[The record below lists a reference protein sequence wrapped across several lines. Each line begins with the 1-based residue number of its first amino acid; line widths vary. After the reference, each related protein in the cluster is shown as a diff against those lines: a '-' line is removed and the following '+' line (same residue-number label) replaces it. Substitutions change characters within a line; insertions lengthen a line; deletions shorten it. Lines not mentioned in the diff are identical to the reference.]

1 MKDNQNQ
8 NTIPGWVGL
17 IAIVAILL
25 VILTPI
31 VYTCIRENKRI
42 LSYTAEVTKQKHI
55 DDSLAKRT
63 ASLAKRTAFI
73 RDSIDRAERLQVSEN
88 IQNYVRLYGPAAKT
102 IFDHLVNGD
111 YFYNKNVFVN
121 LCDLSKQYGVSN
133 VLTALKNNGR
143 PYDECSS
150 YTFNGRYKNEI
161 EKWAVM
167 NKKYGQKR
175 VATAFELCTYDGKA
189 DYDRVET
196 ILERCVRIGY
206 TKDQCRFAW
215 GAPERINRTTN
226 RYGVSEQWCYGSG
239 NYLYFDDGILTTI
252 QN

>member
-63 ASLAKRTAFI
+63 ARTAFI
-73 RDSIDRAERLQVSEN
+73 RDSIDRTERLQVSEN

-102 IFDHLVNGD
+102 IFDYL
-111 YFYNKNVFVN
+111 FIIKM
-121 LCDLSKQYGVSN
+121 
-133 VLTALKNNGR
+133 
-143 PYDECSS
+143 CS
-150 YTFNGRYKNEI
+150 
-161 EKWAVM
+161 
-167 NKKYGQKR
+167 
-175 VATAFELCTYDGKA
+175 
-189 DYDRVET
+189 
-196 ILERCVRIGY
+196 
-206 TKDQCRFAW
+206 
-215 GAPERINRTTN
+215 
-226 RYGVSEQWCYGSG
+226 
-239 NYLYFDDGILTTI
+239 
-252 QN
+252 

>member
-31 VYTCIRENKRI
+31 VCTYHDRRENKRI

-55 DDSLAKRT
+55 DDSLAKR
-63 ASLAKRTAFI
+63 RAFI

-102 IFDHLVNGD
+102 IFDYLVNGD

-150 YTFNGRYKNEI
+150 YTFNGR
-161 EKWAVM
+161 
-167 NKKYGQKR
+167 
-175 VATAFELCTYDGKA
+175 
-189 DYDRVET
+189 
-196 ILERCVRIGY
+196 
-206 TKDQCRFAW
+206 
-215 GAPERINRTTN
+215 
-226 RYGVSEQWCYGSG
+226 
-239 NYLYFDDGILTTI
+239 
-252 QN
+252 

>member
-1 MKDNQNQ
+1 MKDNQTQ

-17 IAIVAILL
+17 IAIVTILL

-31 VYTCIRENKRI
+31 VCTYHDRRENKRI

-55 DDSLAKRT
+55 DDSLAKR
-63 ASLAKRTAFI
+63 RAFI

-161 EKWAVM
+161 EKWAAM

-196 ILERCVRIGY
+196 ILGRGVRIGY

>member
-1 MKDNQNQ
+1 MKENQ
-8 NTIPGWVGL
+8 NTNVLPGWVGL

-31 VYTCIRENKRI
+31 VSTYYDRRENKRI

-55 DDSLAKRT
+55 DDSLAKR
-63 ASLAKRTAFI
+63 RAFI

-102 IFDHLVNGD
+102 IFDYLVNGD

-175 VATAFELCTYDGKA
+175 VATAFELCTYDGKVN
-189 DYDRVET
+189 YDRVET
-196 ILERCVRIGY
+196 ILKRRIDIGY

-226 RYGVSEQWCYGSG
+226 IYGVSEQWCYGSG

>member
-1 MKDNQNQ
+1 MKENQ
-8 NTIPGWVGL
+8 NTNVLPGWVGL

-31 VYTCIRENKRI
+31 VSTYHDRRENKRI

-55 DDSLAKRT
+55 DD
-63 ASLAKRTAFI
+63 SLAKRTAFI

-102 IFDHLVNGD
+102 IFDYLVNGD

-133 VLTALKNNGR
+133 VLTALKNNGI

-161 EKWAVM
+161 EKWAAM

-175 VATAFELCTYDGKA
+175 VSTAFELCTYDFGKV

-196 ILERCVRIGY
+196 ILKRRINIGY

-226 RYGVSEQWCYGSG
+226 IYGVSEQWCYGSG

>member
-17 IAIVAILL
+17 IAIVTILL

-31 VYTCIRENKRI
+31 VCTYHDRRENKRI

-55 DDSLAKRT
+55 DDSLAKR
-63 ASLAKRTAFI
+63 RAFI

-161 EKWAVM
+161 EKWAAM

-196 ILERCVRIGY
+196 ILGRGVRIGY

>member
-1 MKDNQNQ
+1 MKENQ
-8 NTIPGWVGL
+8 NTNVLPGWVGL
-17 IAIVAILL
+17 IAIVVILL

-31 VYTCIRENKRI
+31 VCTYHDRRENKRI
-42 LSYTAEVTKQKHI
+42 LSYMAEVTKQKHI

-63 ASLAKRTAFI
+63 AFI
-73 RDSIDRAERLQVSEN
+73 RDSIDRTERLQVSEN

-161 EKWAVM
+161 EKWAAM

-196 ILERCVRIGY
+196 ILGRCVRLI
-206 TKDQCRFAW
+206 QQNS
-215 GAPERINRTTN
+215 NRN
-226 RYGVSEQWCYGSG
+226 DR
-239 NYLYFDDGILTTI
+239 
-252 QN
+252 

>member
-31 VYTCIRENKRI
+31 VTPIVSTYHDRRENKRI
-42 LSYTAEVTKQKHI
+42 AEVTKQKHI

-63 ASLAKRTAFI
+63 ARMAFI
-73 RDSIDRAERLQVSEN
+73 RDSIDRAERLQEVSEN

-102 IFDHLVNGD
+102 IFDYLVNGD

-150 YTFNGRYKNEI
+150 YTFNSRYKNEI
-161 EKWAVM
+161 EKWAAM

-175 VATAFELCTYDGKA
+175 VATAFELCTYYGKV

-196 ILERCVRIGY
+196 ILKRRIDIGY

-226 RYGVSEQWCYGSG
+226 IYGVREQWCYGSG

>member
-1 MKDNQNQ
+1 MNNIIKKNQ
-8 NTIPGWVGL
+8 NTNVLPGWVR
-17 IAIVAILL
+17 
-25 VILTPI
+25 PI
-31 VYTCIRENKRI
+31 IPRENKRI

-63 ASLAKRTAFI
+63 AFI
-73 RDSIDRAERLQVSEN
+73 RDSIDRAERSQVSEN

-102 IFDHLVNGD
+102 IFDHFVNGD

-143 PYDECSS
+143 PYNEYSS

-161 EKWAVM
+161 EKWAAM

-189 DYDRVET
+189 DYDRVES
-196 ILERCVRIGY
+196 ILKRRINIGY

-215 GAPERINRTTN
+215 GAPERINRTMN

-239 NYLYFDDGILTTI
+239 NYLYLYFDDGILTTI

>member
-1 MKDNQNQ
+1 MKENQ
-8 NTIPGWVGL
+8 NTNVLPGWVGL

-31 VYTCIRENKRI
+31 VCTYHDKRENKRI

-63 ASLAKRTAFI
+63 ARMAFI
-73 RDSIDRAERLQVSEN
+73 RDSIDRAERFQEVSEN

-102 IFDHLVNGD
+102 IFDYLVNGD

-133 VLTALKNNGR
+133 VLTALKNNGI

-161 EKWAVM
+161 EKWAAM

-175 VATAFELCTYDGKA
+175 VATAFELCTYYGKV

-196 ILERCVRIGY
+196 ILKRRIDIGY

-226 RYGVSEQWCYGSG
+226 IYGVSEQWCYGSG

>member
-31 VYTCIRENKRI
+31 VCTYHDRRENKRI

-55 DDSLAKRT
+55 DDSLAKR
-63 ASLAKRTAFI
+63 RAFI
-73 RDSIDRAERLQVSEN
+73 RDSIDRTERLQVSEN

-161 EKWAVM
+161 EKWAAM

-196 ILERCVRIGY
+196 ILGRRVGIGY

>member
-31 VYTCIRENKRI
+31 VSTYHDRRENKRI

-55 DDSLAKRT
+55 DDSLV
-63 ASLAKRTAFI
+63 KRTAFI

-88 IQNYVRLYGPAAKT
+88 IQNYVRLYGPAAKM
-102 IFDHLVNGD
+102 IFDHLVNGN

-143 PYDECSS
+143 PYGEYSS
-150 YTFNGRYKNEI
+150 YTFNGRYKNKI
-161 EKWAVM
+161 EKWAAM

-196 ILERCVRIGY
+196 ILGRRVGIGY

-215 GAPERINRTTN
+215 GAPECINRTTN

>member
-17 IAIVAILL
+17 IVIVATLL

-31 VYTCIRENKRI
+31 VCTYHDRRENKRI

-55 DDSLAKRT
+55 DDSLAKR
-63 ASLAKRTAFI
+63 RAFI
-73 RDSIDRAERLQVSEN
+73 RDSIDRTERLQVSEN

-161 EKWAVM
+161 EKWAAM

-196 ILERCVRIGY
+196 ILGRRVGIGY

>member
-1 MKDNQNQ
+1 MKKNQ
-8 NTIPGWVGL
+8 NTNVLSGWVRPVV
-17 IAIVAILL
+17 IVTILL

-31 VYTCIRENKRI
+31 VYTCMRENKRI
-42 LSYTAEVTKQKHI
+42 LSYTAE
-55 DDSLAKRT
+55 
-63 ASLAKRTAFI
+63 
-73 RDSIDRAERLQVSEN
+73 RLYVSDN
-88 IQNYVRLYGPAAKT
+88 IQNYVCSYGPAAKT

-161 EKWAVM
+161 EKWAAM

-175 VATAFELCTYDGKA
+175 VAAAFELCTYDDKT
-189 DYDRVET
+189 DYNRVKT
-196 ILERCVRIGY
+196 ILERRIGIGY

-215 GAPERINRTTN
+215 GVPKRINKTIS
-226 RYGVSEQWCYGSG
+226 RYGVREQWYYGFRS
-239 NYLYFDDGILTTI
+239 YLYFDDGILTTI
-252 QN
+252 QTTIQN

>member
-31 VYTCIRENKRI
+31 VCTYHDRRENKRI

-55 DDSLAKRT
+55 DDSLAKR
-63 ASLAKRTAFI
+63 RAFI

-161 EKWAVM
+161 EKWAAM

-196 ILERCVRIGY
+196 ILGRRVGIGY

>member
-17 IAIVAILL
+17 IAIVATLL

-31 VYTCIRENKRI
+31 VCTYHDRRENKRI

-55 DDSLAKRT
+55 DDSLAKR
-63 ASLAKRTAFI
+63 RAFI
-73 RDSIDRAERLQVSEN
+73 RDSIDRTERLQVSEN

-161 EKWAVM
+161 EKWAAM

-196 ILERCVRIGY
+196 ILGRRVGIGY